1 METEMIVAEMGLKSW
16 QCDVRFGTCNR
27 LVKLLLGSG
36 LQACLHASRVDSTGL
51 FRQQELKGSEGRQG
65 SAAGKGEGSQPLA
78 AAAMATVSRAL
89 VFLCGI

>member
-1 METEMIVAEMGLKSW
+1 METQMMVAEMGLKYW
-16 QCDVRFGTCNR
+16 RYDVRDGTFNR

-36 LQACLHASRVDSTGL
+36 LRACLHASRVDCTGP
-51 FRQQELKGSEGRQG
+51 FRQQELKGSKGRQG
-65 SAAGKGEGSQPLA
+65 SAAGKGEGTQPLA